1 VNYAGLWETV
11 QDLGLIL
18 ALHVGTDEPFT
29 KKAARMGVGNASIDT
44 KICAMQRGMADLIWG
59 AIPQQYPRLRIVLV
73 EGGIGW
79 VASVLG
85 SMDTGGPIIVTGW
98 SPRSM
103 SRRVFTSKGC
113 SGLRSRMIGRSTHPA
128 ANRCRSPDY
137 GVRLS
142 AYRGHFP
149 HSREQIAKDFEGIP
163 EAETLRWWSAML
175 PARMV

>member
-29 KKAARMGVGNASIDT
+29 KKAARMGVGKASIDT

-103 SRRVFTSKGC
+103 SRRVFTSN
-113 SGLRSRMIGRSTHPA
+113 GLFWATFEDDRAGVFTRQLIGVDRLMTGFDYPHTEGTSRTRAS
-128 ANRCRSPDY
+128 
-137 GVRLS
+137 RLP
-142 AYRGHFP
+142 R
-149 HSREQIAKDFEGIP
+149 
-163 EAETLRWWSAML
+163 TLREFRKL
-175 PARMV
+175 KR